1 MPHPTRFDTGTQSR
15 EDSPGAIYD
24 LGGFM
29 SPKARTD
36 AVQRDIQVHE
46 PAGEVRLETITEA
59 ELEIIRQRLAEGF
72 YDRRE
77 IRDTVVEAVRRELDG
92 THPAP

>member
-1 MPHPTRFDTGTQSR
+1 
-15 EDSPGAIYD
+15 
-24 LGGFM
+24 M

-36 AVQRDIQVHE
+36 AMQRDIQVAE
-46 PAGEVRLETITEA
+46 PAGETSPGTITEA

-77 IRDTVVEAVRRELDG
+77 IRDTVVDAVRRELDG
-92 THPAP
+92 NHPAP